1 MDSNGILIWNVRG
14 LNDRAKRDSIK
25 SLVLDTMPSIV
36 CLQET
41 KLSSIS
47 DFDIITILGS
57 AYSNFIFSPCIGTRG
72 GILVAWRDINLSTGV
87 SVIKEFSVSVQF
99 QLLSG
104 QLLWFI
110 GVYGPHQ
117 DNLKLAFLQEL
128 GVVRNE
134 CEGPWI
140 IAGDFN
146 MIFRA
151 EDKNN
156 SNINRALL
164 GDFRSWI
171 NSMELKELPLCGRRF
186 TWSNQREDPTLVK
199 LDHVFYT
206 NSWEEFFP
214 DCMLFSNASVASDH
228 CPLTLKLKMD
238 IRGKRRFHF
247 ESFWLKLPRFLEEV
261 AASWN
266 QPAHCFCPL
275 EKVSMKLRILS
286 KRLQSW
292 GAQNAGK
299 CWDSIGFGSRGVAQT
314 GDCPGC

>member
-36 CLQET
+36 CPQET

-57 AYSNFIFSPCIGTRG
+57 TYSNFIFSPAIGTRV
-72 GILVAWRDINLSTGV
+72 GILVAWRDRNLSTGV

-104 QLLWFI
+104 QLWWFT

-146 MIFRA
+146 MIYRA
-151 EDKNN
+151 KDKNN
-156 SNINRALL
+156 SNINRALM

-171 NSMELKELPLCGRRF
+171 NSLELKEILLCGRRF
-186 TWSNQREDPTLVK
+186 TWSNQREDPTLAKV
-199 LDHVFYT
+199 DY
-206 NSWEEFFP
+206 NEEFVPIAQMESVQVFACYCGSEGMACP
-214 DCMLFSNASVASDH
+214 SNGCQVDVSGWQAQGGGVRPTAVELCRCWARSEGPTTEEGDVQASPGAA
-228 CPLTLKLKMD
+228 
-238 IRGKRRFHF
+238 G
-247 ESFWLKLPRFLEEV
+247 LE
-261 AASWN
+261 
-266 QPAHCFCPL
+266 H
-275 EKVSMKLRILS
+275 KVG
-286 KRLQSW
+286 QEF
-292 GAQNAGK
+292 A
-299 CWDSIGFGSRGVAQT
+299 
-314 GDCPGC
+314 